1 MRVGDWNSE
10 DHMHE
15 YAHTQDPLL
24 LKPIPARPKT
34 LLYLAGACAVVLA
47 IVAVL
52 AFWLPKGD
60 HSDPQSAAEQS
71 VRLMIGEERDNIERI
86 TAVEMAW
93 IKGKGYYTHVT
104 YVTKAGETLQRVYYL
119 DYKDPGRREWFDPAA
134 PGEMQ
139 EYYDG
144 WQAAKAEGVL
154 QFTPAELENL
164 L

>member
-1 MRVGDWNSE
+1 MKVADWNE
-10 DHMHE
+10 NHMHE
-15 YAHTQDPLL
+15 YAHTQDHMLL
-24 LKPIPARPKT
+24 RPIPARPKT
-34 LLYLAGACAVVLA
+34 LLYLAAAGVVFIA
-47 IVAVL
+47 IVAAL
-52 AFWLPKGD
+52 AFLLPQGE

-71 VRLMIGEERDNIERI
+71 VRLMIQEERDNMERV

-93 IKGKGYYTHVT
+93 TKGKGYYTHVT

-119 DYKDPGRREWFDPAA
+119 DYEDPGRREWFDPAA

-144 WQAAKAEGVL
+144 WLAAKAEGVL
-154 QFTPAELENL
+154 QFTSAELESL